1 MLNKKTIRDIQTL
14 EGQRVLVRV
23 DFNVPMQNG
32 SITDDARIRAA
43 LPTLTYLKDKGAK
56 IILMSHFG
64 RPKGTV
70 VDDMR
75 LTPISQRLSECLNA
89 PVTQLNDCIGD
100 DVTAAV
106 NAMSNGEIIMLE
118 NVRFYSEETNND
130 PEFAKKLAS
139 LGDIFV
145 QEAFGTSHRAHASTA
160 GVAQYIPAYAG
171 FLIEKELEF
180 LDKAISQPQRPLMAI
195 IGGAK
200 VSTKFSVLKNLLN
213 VVDTLVI
220 GGGMTYTFL
229 KAQGLEIGTS
239 LCEDEK
245 LEEAKQFLEDAK
257 TSSTSVV
264 LPVDQVVV
272 PEFKED
278 APSQIVE
285 NDAIPSDHL
294 GVDIGPKTIDIIQ
307 SAVKEAGTV
316 LWNGPL
322 GVFEMK
328 PFSKGTFSVAETLA
342 NSSAI
347 TIIGGGDSAAAIAQ
361 AGLTDKMTH
370 ISTGGGAS
378 LEFLEGKVL
387 PGIDILEDQ

>member
-1 MLNKKTIRDIQTL
+1 MLNKKTIWDIQAC

-43 LPTLTYLKDKGAK
+43 LPTLQFLKDKGAK
-56 IILMSHFG
+56 IIIMSHFG
-64 RPKGTV
+64 RPKGTAS
-70 VDDMR
+70 DDLR
-75 LTPISQRLSECLNA
+75 LAPISQRLSELLNS
-89 PVTQLNDCIGD
+89 PVTQLTDCIGD
-100 DVTAAV
+100 DVTSAV
-106 NAMSNGEIIMLE
+106 SNMNNGDIIMLE
-118 NVRFYSEETNND
+118 NVRFYNEETNND
-130 PEFAKKLAS
+130 SNFAKQLAS
-139 LGDIFV
+139 LGDLFV

-160 GVAQYIPAYAG
+160 GVAQFIPAYAG

-180 LDKAISQPQRPLMAI
+180 LDKAISQPQRPLIAI
-195 IGGAK
+195 IGGSK
-200 VSTKFSVLKNLLN
+200 VSTKFNVLKNLLN
-213 VVDTLVI
+213 VVDTLII

-245 LEEAKQFLEDAK
+245 VEEAKQFLEDAK
-257 TSSTSVV
+257 SSSTNVI

-278 APSQIVE
+278 APSQIVD
-285 NDAIPSDHL
+285 NNSIPSDHL
-294 GVDIGPKTIDIIQ
+294 GVDIGTDTIELIQ
-307 SAVKEAGTV
+307 NAVKDAGTV

-328 PFSKGTFSVAETLA
+328 PFSTGTFSVANTLA
-342 NSSAI
+342 SSNAI

>member
-1 MLNKKTIRDIQTL
+1 MLNKKTIRDIQTC

-43 LPTLTYLKDKGAK
+43 LPTLQFLKDKGAK
-56 IILMSHFG
+56 LIIMSHFG
-64 RPKGTV
+64 RPKGTPS
-70 VDDMR
+70 DDLR
-75 LTPISQRLSECLNA
+75 LSPISQRLSELLNT
-89 PVTQLNDCIGD
+89 PVQQLSDCIGD
-100 DVTAAV
+100 NVTSAV
-106 NAMSNGEIIMLE
+106 NSMNNGDIVMLE
-118 NVRFYSEETNND
+118 NVRFYNEETNND
-130 PEFAKKLAS
+130 SNFAKQLAS
-139 LGDIFV
+139 LGDLFV

-160 GVAQYIPAYAG
+160 GVAKFIPAYAG

-180 LDKAISQPQRPLMAI
+180 LDKAISQPQRPLIAI
-195 IGGAK
+195 IGGSK
-200 VSTKFSVLKNLLN
+200 VSTKFNVLKNLLN
-213 VVDTLVI
+213 VVDTLII

-229 KAQGLEIGTS
+229 KAQNLEIGTS

-245 LEEAKQFLEDAK
+245 VEEAKQFLEDAK
-257 TSSTSVV
+257 TSTTNVI

-272 PEFKED
+272 PEFNEN
-278 APSQIVE
+278 APSQIVD
-285 NDAIPSDHL
+285 NNSIPSDHL
-294 GVDIGPKTIDIIQ
+294 GVDIGPDTIELIQ
-307 SAVKEAGTV
+307 NSIKDAGTV

-328 PFSKGTFSVAETLA
+328 PFSKGTFSVADTLA
-342 NSSAI
+342 SSNAI

>member
-1 MLNKKTIRDIQTL
+1 MLNKKTIRDIPSC

-23 DFNVPMQNG
+23 DFNVPMHNG
-32 SITDDARIRAA
+32 TITDDARIRAA
-43 LPTLTYLKDKGAK
+43 LPTLQFLKDKGAK
-56 IILMSHFG
+56 IIIMSHFG
-64 RPKGTV
+64 RPKGSPS
-70 VDDMR
+70 DNLR
-75 LTPISQRLSECLNA
+75 LAPISTRLSELMRS
-89 PVTQLNDCIGD
+89 PVTQLTDCIGET
-100 DVTAAV
+100 VTSAV
-106 NAMSNGEIIMLE
+106 NAMNNGDIVMLE
-118 NVRFYSEETNND
+118 NVRFYNEETQNNSN
-130 PEFAKKLAS
+130 FAKQLAS
-139 LGDIFV
+139 LGDLFV

-160 GVAQYIPAYAG
+160 GVAAFIPAYAG

-180 LDKAISQPQRPLMAI
+180 LDKAISQPQRPLVAI

-213 VVDTLVI
+213 VVDTLII

-257 TSSTSVV
+257 TSSTTVI
-264 LPVDQVVV
+264 LPIDQVVV

-278 APSQIVE
+278 APSQIVG
-285 NDAIPSDHL
+285 NDAIPRDHL
-294 GVDIGPKTIDIIQ
+294 GVDIGPKTISLIQ
-307 SAVKEAGTV
+307 DAVKDAGTV

-328 PFSKGTFSVAETLA
+328 PFSKGTFSVADTLA
-342 NSSAI
+342 NSNAI